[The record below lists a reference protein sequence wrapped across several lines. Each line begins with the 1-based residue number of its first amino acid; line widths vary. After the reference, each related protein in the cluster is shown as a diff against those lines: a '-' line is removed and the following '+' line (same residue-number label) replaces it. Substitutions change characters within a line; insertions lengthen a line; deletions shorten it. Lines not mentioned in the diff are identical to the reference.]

1 VNGILRATPNTGQL
15 FSGGFIIMAIYSTL
29 GDYRFP
35 NTEDAAHDLR
45 GSKVYGA
52 DDDEKLGEV
61 DDIIFDQATGAITF
75 AVIDT
80 GGWLSSK
87 KFIVPP
93 QKLQASAKHE
103 KGFRVNLTK
112 AQIESFPPYDSSDIA
127 SEEGW
132 ADYEKQYQSKW
143 ETGPVMHREGTDR
156 NITPTTQQQI
166 DAGSGSLASAGDAET
181 FEVTPMRTNAEMEV
195 SASGPSLNWTTFEDK
210 LRQRRE
216 DVLESSIRMA
226 KQASGEN
233 EATRRK
239 AS

>member
-1 VNGILRATPNTGQL
+1 MT
-15 FSGGFIIMAIYSTL
+15 IYSTL

-45 GSKVYGA
+45 GSKVYGV
-52 DDDEKLGEV
+52 DDNEKLGEV
-61 DDIIFDQATGAITF
+61 DDVIFDQATGAIVY
-75 AVIDT
+75 AVVDT
-80 GGWLSSK
+80 GGWLNSK

-93 QKLQASAKHE
+93 EKLQASAKHE
-103 KGFRVNLTK
+103 KDFRVNLTEE
-112 AQIESFPPYDSSDIA
+112 QIESFPPYDSASVT

-132 ADYEKQYQSKW
+132 TDYEKRYRSKW

-166 DAGSGSLASAGDAET
+166 DAGSGALALTSDAET
-181 FEVTPMRTNAEMEV
+181 FEVTPIRTNAEMEV
-195 SASGPSLNWTTFEDK
+195 SASGPTLNWTTFEDK

-216 DVLESSIRMA
+216 EVLESSIRVA
-226 KQASGEN
+226 KQASGE
-233 EATRRK
+233 TPRRK

>member
-1 VNGILRATPNTGQL
+1 
-15 FSGGFIIMAIYSTL
+15 MAIYSTL

-52 DDDEKLGEV
+52 DDDDKLGEV
-61 DDIIFDQATGAITF
+61 DDVIFDQATGAIVY
-75 AVIDT
+75 AVVDT

-93 QKLQASAKHE
+93 EKLQASAKHDRD
-103 KGFRVNLTK
+103 FRVNLTK
-112 AQIESFPPYDSSDIA
+112 EQIESFPPYDSANVA
-127 SEEGW
+127 SEAGW
-132 ADYEKQYQSKW
+132 ADYEQRYRSKW

-156 NITPTTQQQI
+156 NITPTTRQQI
-166 DAGSGSLASAGDAET
+166 DAGSGSLASPNDAET

-195 SASGPSLNWTTFEDK
+195 SATGPSLNWTTFEDK
-210 LRQRRE
+210 LRQKRE
-216 DVLESSIRMA
+216 DVLESSIRLA
-226 KQASGEN
+226 KQASGELPQ
-233 EATRRK
+233 RK

>member
-1 VNGILRATPNTGQL
+1 
-15 FSGGFIIMAIYSTL
+15 MAIYSTL
-29 GDYRFP
+29 GEYRFP
-35 NTEDAAHDLR
+35 NAEDAAHDLR

-52 DDDEKLGEV
+52 DDNEKLGEV
-61 DDIIFDQATGAITF
+61 DDVIFDQATGAIVY
-75 AVIDT
+75 AVVDT

-93 QKLQASAKHE
+93 EKLQASAKHDRD
-103 KGFRVNLTK
+103 FRVNLTK
-112 AQIESFPPYDSSDIA
+112 EQIESFPPYDSASVT

-132 ADYEKQYQSKW
+132 ADYENRYRSKW

-166 DAGSGSLASAGDAET
+166 AAGSGTLASASDAET
-181 FEVTPMRTNAEMEV
+181 LEVTPIRTDAEMEI
-195 SASGPSLNWTTFEDK
+195 SASGPTLNWTTFEDK

-216 DVLESSIRMA
+216 EVLESSINLA
-226 KQASGEN
+226 KQASGESQ
-233 EATRRK
+233 RRK

>member
-1 VNGILRATPNTGQL
+1 
-15 FSGGFIIMAIYSTL
+15 MAIYSTL

-61 DDIIFDQATGAITF
+61 DDVIFDQATGAIVY

-93 QKLQASAKHE
+93 EKLQASPKHDRD
-103 KGFRVNLTK
+103 FRVNLTK
-112 AQIESFPPYDSSDIA
+112 EQIESFPPYDSASIA

-132 ADYEKQYQSKW
+132 ADYERRYRSKW
-143 ETGPVMHREGTDR
+143 ESGPVRHREGTDR

-166 DAGSGSLASAGDAET
+166 AAGSGTLSSTSDAEA
-181 FEVTPMRTNAEMEV
+181 FEVTSIRTDAEMEV
-195 SASGPSLNWTTFEDK
+195 SATGPRLNWTTFEDK

-216 DVLESSIRMA
+216 EVLESSIKVA
-226 KQASGEN
+226 NQVSG
-233 EATRRK
+233 RPPQRK